1 MGKKKRQTKPSPPDP
16 PNSPPTIPSSILA
29 TTSAIAADPTLGY
42 RIRVLIHDF
51 LNVAKDPSAERRL
64 NTTTDEHY
72 ISAPY
77 FDDAEAAMVKAAAV
91 DVDVDVSRYDLS
103 AAVAGYAPG
112 NEEMEDECVS
122 LAAGLEGHT
131 FDTAVRVL
139 LNNFIDKRRASGDTR
154 PCGPHHLAP
163 MFASLFGIGIE
174 EVKDIKFLGRLRRA
188 GV

>member
-1 MGKKKRQTKPSPPDP
+1 M
-16 PNSPPTIPSSILA
+16 
-29 TTSAIAADPTLGY
+29 LGW
-42 RIRVLIHDF
+42 RVRVLIHDF

-72 ISAPY
+72 ISVPY
-77 FDDAEAAMVKAAAV
+77 FDEAEAAMVKAAAV
-91 DVDVDVSRYDLS
+91 DVDISRYDLGP
-103 AAVAGYAPG
+103 AVAGYAAG
-112 NEEMEDECVS
+112 NEETEDECVP

-163 MFASLFGIGIE
+163 MFASLFGIRIE
-174 EVKDIKFLGRLRRA
+174 EVKDVKFLDQLRRA
-188 GV
+188 DI